1 MELRL
6 DFSID
11 LIMIEFGVK
20 GMMGEIDEW
29 EWFSFSLTN

>member
-20 GMMGEIDEW
+20 GMMGEIVM
-29 EWFSFSLTN
+29 NGNQI